1 MPALFDL
8 GGSAI
13 TSYNLQYDQGAAAG
27 ANGAAP
33 EEEAFVS
40 LIGEIPANNL
50 AVTEVTLAGLNTNM
64 IYSFRYRAANKHGWS
79 GFSPVL
85 GIVTATIPAAV
96 ATLSFSVESGTPTS
110 VTI

>member
-96 ATLSFSVESGTPTS
+96 AALSFSVESGTPTS